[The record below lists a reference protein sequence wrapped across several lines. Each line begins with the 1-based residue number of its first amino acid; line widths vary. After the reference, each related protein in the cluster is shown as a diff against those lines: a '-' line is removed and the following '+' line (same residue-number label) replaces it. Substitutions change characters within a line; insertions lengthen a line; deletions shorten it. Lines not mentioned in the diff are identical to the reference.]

1 MAGGSLSAGYFT
13 DSLGLGPMVVFG
25 SIVSGLGF
33 ILPSLA
39 NNLLCFMLVF
49 VSLMSVGFRSGYNN
63 ATIPA
68 VNQWFRRKRSLAMS
82 IVSAGSG
89 LGGVALAPIV
99 GLLAFTFG
107 SRDAALFSGIA
118 IIAVVV
124 QLSFLMRRSP
134 EGMGLL
140 PEGERPQYLLDSP
153 RDITQAGG
161 VITTQPVEAVSAN
174 APPRYPAEQGYTAKE
189 AMSTSS
195 FWFLAVSSALR
206 NTVHSG
212 ISFLMAPVMVWF
224 LQGEGL
230 SEEDRLP
237 IAAAFIGILPLSTL
251 VFYPIVGLPSDRIS
265 KTKSSAVCMVSGA
278 LSTVAL

>member
-39 NNLLCFMLVF
+39 NNLLFFMLVF

-212 ISFLMAPVMVWF
+212 ISFLMSPVMVWF

-237 IAAAFIGILPLSTL
+237 IAAAFIGILPLSAL

>member
-39 NNLLCFMLVF
+39 NNLLFFMLVF

-99 GLLAFTFG
+99 GLLAFAFG

-161 VITTQPVEAVSAN
+161 VITTQPVEAVSVN
-174 APPRYPAEQGYTAKE
+174 APP
-189 AMSTSS
+189 
-195 FWFLAVSSALR
+195 
-206 NTVHSG
+206 
-212 ISFLMAPVMVWF
+212 PVIPR
-224 LQGEGL
+224 
-230 SEEDRLP
+230 SRATRP
-237 IAAAFIGILPLSTL
+237 K
-251 VFYPIVGLPSDRIS
+251 RR
-265 KTKSSAVCMVSGA
+265 
-278 LSTVAL
+278 